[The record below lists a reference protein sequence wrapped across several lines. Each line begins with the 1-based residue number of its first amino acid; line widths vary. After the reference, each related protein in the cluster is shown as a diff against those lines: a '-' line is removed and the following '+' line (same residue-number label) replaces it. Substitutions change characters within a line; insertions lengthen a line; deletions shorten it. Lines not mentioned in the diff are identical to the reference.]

1 LNICSRELVSA
12 STEIKCFLQ
21 VIYDRDNG
29 RSRGF
34 AFVTMASEEEARV
47 AIEKLD
53 GLVGYY
59 LSLRVFCRICTDGL
73 NLLV

>member
-1 LNICSRELVSA
+1 MFVRYPEHLRGNWFFAC
-12 STEIKCFLQ
+12 TEIGCFLQ

-53 GLVGYY
+53 GLVGYH
-59 LSLRVFCRICTDGL
+59 LSYMGVL
-73 NLLV
+73 

>member
-1 LNICSRELVSA
+1 MNVCTRELVFA
-12 STEIKCFLQ
+12 RTEIERLLQ

-53 GLVGYY
+53 GLVGYHFY
-59 LSLRVFCRICTDGL
+59 LTRVFYRICTCGS
-73 NLLV
+73 NL